1 MGFLNPRGGRR
12 GQRTQPSASRGF
24 LQLCPTSKALVGAGR
39 LWALAIPCQQ
49 DPDKALGLRDLG
61 KVSSSVRNKWPGCR
75 WEEDAWRPAEAGRKA
90 GKAPR
95 GPGMRPGQRASPHL
109 HVPGSLCAHPPSSQS
124 RAKGAR
130 QRAREGAA
138 GGGPGAEQ
146 LAALECQASRSPA
159 AARLMAPA
167 RSQEQPGA
175 HSLPRERKRLPA
187 SPPLLTP

>member
-1 MGFLNPRGGRR
+1 M
-12 GQRTQPSASRGF
+12 
-24 LQLCPTSKALVGAGR
+24 GAGR

-61 KVSSSVRNKWPGCR
+61 KVSPSVRNKWPGCR
-75 WEEDAWRPAEAGRKA
+75 WEEDARRPAEAGGKA
-90 GKAPR
+90 GEAPR
-95 GPGMRPGQRASPHL
+95 GPGCAL
-109 HVPGSLCAHPPSSQS
+109 GSEQGPTSTFQAPFVLTLPPPKS

-130 QRAREGAA
+130 QSAREGAA

-175 HSLPRERKRLPA
+175 HSLPGERKRLPA
-187 SPPLLTP
+187 GPPLLTP